1 METASLF
8 IQKVGVV
15 LSGTLSHMTVSDA
28 EKLHVARILI
38 KGKNDINVK
47 FLVVMVLS

>member
-15 LSGTLSHMTVSDA
+15 LSGTMRHMTVSDA
-28 EKLHVARILI
+28 EKLHGLRVGARILI
-38 KGKNDINVK
+38 KGNIY
-47 FLVVMVLS
+47 